1 VGVVESILPVALN
14 SLRVQWAAAVLIT
27 LVYRAVTFWF
37 PLLVGAVAFRILNR
51 KPQKQPAL
59 DKTE

>member
-1 VGVVESILPVALN
+1 
-14 SLRVQWAAAVLIT
+14 VQWAAAVLIT

-51 KPQKQPAL
+51 KSQQGIL
-59 DKTE
+59 Q